1 MSAGST
7 GDPEAARRARI
18 RQPAVR
24 LAYVRAF
31 NEQMYKI
38 WRERIAL
45 LKVIDTG
52 ALYRSV
58 LPMRMMVN
66 SDASEFS
73 MAWGFLHYG
82 IYQQRGT
89 GREVYVGNPGD
100 IGRPKVRERRPWMSK
115 AFYTSTM
122 NIKEF
127 MAESLSREA
136 IAIIS
141 NALSGYPSP

>member
-1 MSAGST
+1 MSAMD
-7 GDPEAARRARI
+7 DPEAARRAAI
-18 RQPAVR
+18 RLPKVR

-38 WRERIAL
+38 WRERMAL
-45 LKVIDTG
+45 LKIIDTG

-58 LPMRMMVN
+58 LPMRMLVN
-66 SDASEFS
+66 GDGSEFGMS
-73 MAWGFLHYG
+73 WGFLEYG
-82 IYQQRGT
+82 LFQDRGT
-89 GREVYVGNPGD
+89 GREVPIGNPGD
-100 IGRPKVRERRPWMSK
+100 IGRIKMRDRRPWMSK

-127 MAESLSREA
+127 MAESLSKEA

-141 NALSGYPSP
+141 NALNGHPDS